1 VRPTRTILFRLTLL
15 CAIFSIAGS
24 CSVYDN
30 YQSNRPAKVLEIES
44 RLVQAGF
51 RRVPIE
57 TPEQDGAVAQLPM
70 HRLNRYQSANGSVYW
85 YADPTV
91 CSCLYEG
98 DQKAYELYAGL
109 LQQEHDTAEY
119 VNDVQP
125 EQVTYL
131 SPFGYA
137 FPPPLFLGGWP
148 VMIPRVRGP
157 VPPFGGPPIP
167 PGGGP
172 IHPRSGGGGVTPRSG
187 HGGGHG
193 IGGHGHR

>member
-1 VRPTRTILFRLTLL
+1 MKLSRTTLVRLIMGCVIFALT
-15 CAIFSIAGS
+15 GS
-24 CSVYDN
+24 CSVYDS
-30 YQSNRPAKVLEIES
+30 YEASRPSNVLEIES
-44 RLVQAGF
+44 RMVQAGF
-51 RRVPIE
+51 HRIPIE
-57 TPEQDGAVAQLPM
+57 TPEQNGAVAQLPM

-98 DQKAYELYAGL
+98 DQKAYDLYAGL

-131 SPFGYA
+131 SPFGYM
-137 FPPPLFLGGWP
+137 FPPPLLLGGWP
-148 VMIPRVRGP
+148 VTIPRGVGP
-157 VPPFGGPPIP
+157 VPLEPHSGN
-167 PGGGP
+167 GGG
-172 IHPRSGGGGVTPRSG
+172 ITSHGHGGHHGIGM

-193 IGGHGHR
+193 HH